1 MTDFDVHRTLAE
13 VELQSL
19 AEVTDK
25 ATLRDCARLLDSGR
39 SALIVLEPARVISAR
54 DIVRAVAE
62 GFTSDTP
69 VHALPLEHVF
79 CMPDATDMDEVF
91 HSALAAPAR
100 RVIVQ
105 AADGR
110 LLGRL
115 TIAALL
121 RAVFAQRPWVEA
133 FRFAL
138 HIENTTEM
146 ERER

>member
-1 MTDFDVHRTLAE
+1 MTDFGVNRTLAN
-13 VELQSL
+13 VELQPIS
-19 AEVTDK
+19 EVPNE
-25 ATLRDCARLLDSGR
+25 ATLRDCARMLDAGR
-39 SALIVLEPARVISAR
+39 GTLIAFEPARVISAR
-54 DIVRAVAE
+54 DIVRAVAD

-79 CMPDATDMDEVF
+79 CMPEATDLDQVF
-91 HSALAAPAR
+91 HAALAAPAR

-105 AADGR
+105 TADGR

-121 RAVFAQRPWVEA
+121 RAVFAQRPWIEA

>member
-1 MTDFDVHRTLAE
+1 MTDLGVHRTLAE
-13 VELQSL
+13 VELQPI
-19 AEVTDK
+19 AEVTNT
-25 ATLRDCARLLDSGR
+25 ATMRDCARMIDAGR
-39 SALIVLEPARVISAR
+39 STLVVFDPARVISAR

-62 GFTSDTP
+62 GFTTDTP
-69 VHALPLEHVF
+69 VHALPLERVF
-79 CMPDATDMDEVF
+79 CMPETADIDQAF

-121 RAVFAQRPWVEA
+121 RALFTQRPWIDA

-138 HIENTTEM
+138 RIESTNEM
-146 ERER
+146 EMEL

>member
-13 VELQSL
+13 VELQPI

-69 VHALPLEHVF
+69 VHALPLEQVF
-79 CMPDATDMDEVF
+79 CMPDATDMDQVF

-100 RVIVQ
+100 V
-105 AADGR
+105 A
-110 LLGRL
+110 
-115 TIAALL
+115 
-121 RAVFAQRPWVEA
+121 
-133 FRFAL
+133 
-138 HIENTTEM
+138 
-146 ERER
+146 